1 MKYGDKDAKRRKHLV
16 VVITADVRRKKLI
29 GITAFTEGK
38 GYPEPD
44 SAIKHIDRAVEM
56 GKRIVKFYGDGTYDT
71 NLMFNSLHSHGI
83 APVIKIRKNASPD
96 RYAGNK
102 YRRREVTDYKDKGY
116 SRWADENNYGMRWP
130 GTEGIFPL

>member
-1 MKYGDKDAKRRKHLV
+1 
-16 VVITADVRRKKLI
+16 
-29 GITAFTEGK
+29 
-38 GYPEPD
+38 
-44 SAIKHIDRAVEM
+44 M

-102 YRRREVTDYKDKGY
+102 YRRREVRDYKDKGY